1 MELIYM
7 VIGLTL
13 GLVVSPALHKNLE
26 WPLGV
31 LDRKLDLI
39 LERHGLRDGLRSWQK
54 LARSRS
60 SSKLRVIR
68 AYMDETGVTLR
79 LAKRAVEDWV
89 GQHREWP
96 LGVLDRKLDLI
107 LDQRGIRD
115 GLRSWQRVALS
126 ASSSKPQ
133 VIRAYM
139 DETGANLRVA
149 KQAVKDWIGYK

>member
-7 VIGLTL
+7 LLGLTL
-13 GLVVSPALHKNLE
+13 GLVVSAALHKNL
-26 WPLGV
+26 
-31 LDRKLDLI
+31 
-39 LERHGLRDGLRSWQK
+39 
-54 LARSRS
+54 
-60 SSKLRVIR
+60 
-68 AYMDETGVTLR
+68 
-79 LAKRAVEDWV
+79 
-89 GQHREWP
+89 EWP

-115 GLRSWQRVALS
+115 GLPSWQRIALS

-139 DETGANLRVA
+139 DETGTNLRVA